1 MVRRRTNRR
10 LETQSEKERKLTLW
24 FRNDYVDPILAATAP
39 LSPPWYA
46 ATKTS
51 TIRRQNGRL
60 PRAGDVVA
68 ASVGP
73 RPAFATLKIRSV
85 ETLRL
90 IQIDDRLARDDGF
103 PNAKTLRARLVETYP
118 GETNFVL
125 IRFDVV
131 DASQLF

>member
-24 FRNDYVDPILAATAP
+24 FRNDYVDPILAG
-39 LSPPWYA
+39 
-46 ATKTS
+46 TKTS